1 MDFNAELSGLLGN
14 DAAMAIAR
22 SLGGVEVYVPAR
34 PDTGHKLARLV
45 GSGGMKALC
54 EAYGGIAVIMP
65 NVKHSSRKERI
76 LSLLGKG
83 KTRREIAE
91 TCGVTERYVY
101 YLAALN
107 RERTASSSQSGG
119 SFRGRKNCG
128 SAATVNS

>member
-1 MDFNAELSGLLGN
+1 MWISMPELSGLLGS
-14 DAAMAIAR
+14 DTAMAIAK
-22 SLGGVEVYVPAR
+22 SLGGVEVYIPTRSDAE
-34 PDTGHKLARLV
+34 HKLARIA
-45 GSGGMKALC
+45 GTGGMKALC

-91 TCGVTERYVY
+91 ICGVTERYVY

-107 RERTASSSQSGG
+107 RETPTGSNQRGKPHRAGQNNSSTSP
-119 SFRGRKNCG
+119 
-128 SAATVNS
+128 